1 MRRGDARSLPRSG
14 GLSGAARHSL
24 LPAIQTDR
32 RLPRRCR
39 AIRRRGL
46 TSLVLCLTNTIS
58 AYLAELWRLS
68 PGSGAI
74 HG

>member
-1 MRRGDARSLPRSG
+1 
-14 GLSGAARHSL
+14 L